1 MNIALYYPW
10 VYLKGGAERTLLQL
24 MSRSRHRWT
33 LFTNHYEPES
43 TFPGFAE
50 HEIVVLNEVS
60 VRRTVGSVAG
70 AASVLLRQTLDL
82 RSRAALIV
90 VSEGIGNLVALR
102 ADVPTSCICLTPLKL
117 AYDPI
122 ARARYFNGASRPHYR
137 LAIGAYA
144 AFERPLWKRYRRVF
158 CNSEETRRRLLAA
171 GLVEPTRV
179 EVAHHGVDTELF
191 RPTER
196 RERFFLVPGR
206 IMWQKNI
213 ELAVAAWKRFRPEPD
228 GWRLVVAGMVDR
240 KSRSYLDMLRQLAG
254 GRSDVSF
261 VESPSDAELLK
272 LYQTCHAV
280 LFPASNEDWGLVPL
294 EAMACG
300 KGVVAVDRG
309 GPRESVLDGLTGYLR
324 PDHPDAFA
332 SAIET
337 LAALPS
343 VILDEVAQ
351 LARSRAQ
358 EFSWQPFVAR
368 IDEHVEE
375 IAAPALSGVAAPRL
389 EAIV

>member
-10 VYLKGGAERTLLQL
+10 VYLMGGAERTLLQL
-24 MSRSRHRWT
+24 MTRSRHSWT
-33 LFTNHYEPES
+33 LYTNRYEPES
-43 TFPGFAE
+43 TFPDFAE
-50 HEIVVLNEVS
+50 HEIVVLNEIS
-60 VRRTVGSVAG
+60 VRRTVRSVAG

-82 RSRAALIV
+82 RRRSALVV
-90 VSEGIGNLVALR
+90 VSEGLGNLVAMR
-102 ADVPTSCICLTPLKL
+102 AEVPTSCICLTPLKV
-117 AYDPI
+117 AYDPV

-171 GLVEPTRV
+171 GLVEPARV
-179 EVAHHGVDTELF
+179 EVAHHGVDTEHF
-191 RPTER
+191 RPIER

-213 ELAVAAWKRFRPEPD
+213 ELAIAAWKRFRPEPD
-228 GWRLVVAGMVDR
+228 GWRLVVAGMVDQ
-240 KSRSYLDMLRQLAG
+240 KSRSYLDSLRQLAA
-254 GRSDVSF
+254 GRRDVSF
-261 VESPSDAELLK
+261 VESPSDAELLR

-280 LFPASNEDWGLVPL
+280 MFTASNEDWGLVPL

-300 KGVVAVDRG
+300 KPVVAVDRG

-332 SAIET
+332 AAIET
-337 LAALPS
+337 LAALPAS
-343 VILDEVAQ
+343 SLDEIGQ
-351 LARSRAQ
+351 LARSRAR

-368 IDEHVEE
+368 IDDHVEE
-375 IAAPALSGVAAPRL
+375 IADPMPSRIDPARL